1 MLEDRVDIRPRFEK
15 LSATDQPFP
24 YFIVPQ
30 LFSSAVASNLS
41 KLLEAENNWTFIEAD
56 FYEQFETSVYDLPP
70 TNALRALI
78 EANTI
83 AEISNHLCQQFK
95 QPKLT
100 ISDATLHRLVP
111 GQSIGIHNDYI
122 SGKETHR
129 LIIHLSR
136 QWEESNGGYF
146 VLFSDS
152 NAENISELV
161 KPVLN
166 SAIGFEISEKSHH
179 AVSQVFASD
188 RYSVVYSFS
197 AQ

>member
-1 MLEDRVDIRPRFEK
+1 MSKDSVDTRPRFDN
-15 LSATDQPFP
+15 LFATDQPFP

-30 LFSSAVASNLS
+30 LFCSAAANEIAM
-41 KLLEAENNWTFIEAD
+41 LLEAESNWALIEAD
-56 FYEQFETSVYDLPP
+56 FYEQFEISVYDLPP
-70 TNALRALI
+70 TNALRTLI
-78 EANTI
+78 EADTI
-83 AEISNHLCQQFK
+83 AAISDQLCQQFK
-95 QPKLT
+95 RRQMT

-122 SGKETHR
+122 SSKETHR

-152 NAENISELV
+152 SAENVRELV
-161 KPVLN
+161 RPVLN
-166 SAIGFEISEKSHH
+166 SAIGFEISENSHH
-179 AVSQVFASD
+179 AVSKVFDTD

-197 AQ
+197 AH